1 MHIVLLAVFINVLLA
16 IWFLRAAA
24 KESDSTGEE
33 AMSATLE
40 LAIIIVV
47 GFIFNLALAIL
58 WLIKK

>member
-40 LAIIIVV
+40 LAVIIVV
-47 GFIFNLALAIL
+47 GFIFNLVCVIVY
-58 WLIKK
+58 LIRR